1 MRRFTI
7 KKYDGK
13 YNDGFY
19 AIKRLGKVIVHI
31 EDKEDEVVLHAIDKK
46 VKLNRREG

>member
-13 YNDGFY
+13 LNNGFY
-19 AIKRLGKVIVHI
+19 AIKRLGKTIAHI
-31 EDKEDEVVLHAIDKK
+31 EDKEDAVIFHAIDKK